1 MNCKVCVGIK
11 LKEEIVSSWWEFSML
26 MPVDKRSEIQFLKL
40 PKTFNSEEDLV
51 AHGINS
57 YVRAKKLPETL
68 RVKSLLWKCPPI
80 FHS

>member
-26 MPVDKRSEIQFLKL
+26 MRVDKRSEMQLLKL
-40 PKTFNSEEDLV
+40 PKTFNSEED
-51 AHGINS
+51 GTNS

-68 RVKSLLWKCPPI
+68 GVKSLLWKCPPI
-80 FHS
+80 FHG